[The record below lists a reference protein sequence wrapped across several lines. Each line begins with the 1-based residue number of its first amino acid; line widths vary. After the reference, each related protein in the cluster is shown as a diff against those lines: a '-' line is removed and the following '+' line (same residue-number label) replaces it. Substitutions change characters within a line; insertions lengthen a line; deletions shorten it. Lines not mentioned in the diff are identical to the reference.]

1 MGLFN
6 IFKSKKSK
14 QTRPIQLSTFNG
26 FDYNFNLENS
36 LPKIKI
42 TPYSKKISIALFLK
56 SIKLSNEE
64 IELVLSSTNNIIIPL
79 VNILENKYFD
89 IAYPLYKN
97 TEISKNILQLKII
110 LQDYEDIDKL
120 LTNMLIESISTY
132 YGIETLNRKDSNSIE
147 YYLSQLNSLNT
158 NTIDGFPILIK
169 KDIASCI
176 AVYHIS
182 TNITLNELAVNIL
195 KNIESEYNN
204 KNIYVKNIVKYI
216 DTKQLLNLI
225 IYNIKNLYSNKLS
238 ISFLLKSEN
247 KIDTTNFH
255 NLPFDIANLNQCKHD
270 SDCYYIGKIYYDK
283 CLNDINSLNAYII
296 KASELINDALT
307 IIDINNINFNY
318 SDNGYTRL
326 KYVPL
331 TRTGKASKY
340 PFELFFSTYRTRK
353 NEYGYY
359 EDLEVVGSLSYYKD
373 GTIGKAEFTTWKPK
387 KGYTIALATKNN
399 KLVVNRIFKH
409 IDMEKKVIY
418 KYEKQT
424 TKSIELSEGRDE
436 DGISY

>member
-6 IFKSKKSK
+6 IFKSK
-14 QTRPIQLSTFNG
+14 QTTPIQLYAFNG

-42 TPYSKKISIALFLK
+42 PAYSKKISIALFLK

-64 IELVLSSTNNIIIPL
+64 IELALNNTNNIIISL

-89 IAYPLYKN
+89 ITYPLYKDAK
-97 TEISKNILQLKII
+97 ISKNILQLKII
-110 LQDYEDIDKL
+110 LQDYKDIDKL
-120 LTNMLIESISTY
+120 LTNMLVESVSTY
-132 YGIETLNRKDSNSIE
+132 YGIEMLERKDSCPIE
-147 YYLSQLNSLNT
+147 YYFSQLNSLNSRT
-158 NTIDGFPILIK
+158 NDFPILIK

-176 AVYHIS
+176 AVYHTS

-195 KNIESEYNN
+195 KNIENEYNN
-204 KNIYVKNIVKYI
+204 NNMYVKNIFKYI
-216 DTKQLLNLI
+216 DTECLLNLI

-255 NLPFDIANLNQCKHD
+255 NLPFDIANLKQCKHD
-270 SDCYYIGKIYYDK
+270 SDCYYISKTYYNK
-283 CLNDINSLNAYII
+283 CLNDINSLNTYII
-296 KASELINDALT
+296 KASELINNTLK

-318 SDNGYTRL
+318 SDKGYTKL

-359 EDLEVVGSLSYYKD
+359 EDLEAVGSLSYFKD
-373 GTIGKAEFTTWKPK
+373 GSIGKAEFTTWNNHI
-387 KGYTIALATKNN
+387 GHTIALAIKNN
-399 KLVVNRIFKH
+399 ELVINRITK
-409 IDMEKKVIY
+409 ISIEDREVLY
-418 KYEKQT
+418 KYKQIEKITNQ
-424 TKSIELSEGRDE
+424 
-436 DGISY
+436 